1 MAEPLIEARALRK
14 VYRQGKLE
22 VEALRS
28 VDLVIE
34 RGEFTVL
41 AGPSGSG
48 KTTLLN
54 LVGALDVPTGGVL
67 KVAGRDLGA
76 LTTRER
82 AHFRRD
88 QIGFVFQAYNLL
100 PVLSAL
106 ENAELVLQLQGHP
119 ANECRARGEQMLRS
133 VGLGDLMRRRPAE
146 LSGGQQQR
154 VAVAR
159 AMAPVPSLILADEP
173 TANLDSRTGEAL
185 LDQMVEL
192 NRVHG
197 ISFLFSSHDT
207 KVIDRARRVVHLADG
222 QVMSAGLAA

>member
-1 MAEPLIEARALRK
+1 MAEPLIETRALRK

-28 VDLVIE
+28 IDLVIE

-48 KTTLLN
+48 KSTLLN
-54 LVGALDVPTGGVL
+54 LVGALDAPSGGVL

-76 LTTRER
+76 LTARER

-106 ENAELVLQLQGHP
+106 ENAELVLQLQGRP
-119 ANECRARGEQMLRS
+119 ANECRERAERLLRA
-133 VGLGDLMRRRPAE
+133 VGLGDLMRRLPAE

-159 AMAPVPSLILADEP
+159 AMAPVPSLVLADEP

-197 ISFLFSSHDT
+197 ITFLFSSHDT
-207 KVIDRARRVVHLADG
+207 KVIDRARRVVHLTDG
-222 QVMSAGLAA
+222 QVTSAGMAA